1 MPRPHAAHADGATVA
16 QSRHGVGFL
25 SRPGGDRT
33 GRALTEKA
41 QAVPALLVAHWHR
54 DSHGGCVAMIPLPG
68 IIGARGGRLGVISS
82 LPHLQPSQPG
92 SCRAGPE
99 PQGTDSDGPGAASAS
114 HPTLA

>member
-68 IIGARGGRLGVISS
+68 IIGARGGRVISS